1 MAETLDTPHRLVF
14 PDRETDDQELTF
26 RAGLVIAER
35 LMVTVGWGDEE
46 TGGAAT
52 VALDPEDEERLLAW
66 LLDRQENRRAR

>member
-1 MAETLDTPHRLVF
+1 MPETVDTPQRLVF
-14 PDRETDDQELTF
+14 ADRETDHQDLTF
-26 RAGLVIAER
+26 REGLFIAER

-66 LLDRQENRRAR
+66 LLDRREARRG